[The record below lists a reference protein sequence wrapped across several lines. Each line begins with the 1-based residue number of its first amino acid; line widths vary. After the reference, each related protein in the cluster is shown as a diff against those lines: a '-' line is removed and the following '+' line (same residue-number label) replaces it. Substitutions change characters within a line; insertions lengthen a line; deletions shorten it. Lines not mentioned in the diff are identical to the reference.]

1 MFKTKWNSQHLVI
14 FSKVRFYSYIIIFYI
29 IIFLDN
35 SLDQKKLNEYNVS
48 KILEKPQTSPNKSKE
63 KSIKEEIQFLTR
75 LSLVVQEKNEG
86 YKKMIEEKL
95 NDKTQ
100 EFKTIEDDFE
110 FELDTQKADKKN
122 KNNIKKDKKLER
134 IDLILKNSAYH
145 IYKMQLTQFAEN
157 IKRICKNKKTN
168 QYLISFD
175 STDEEIP
182 AVLLNEKD
190 YKNLINIRDKYS
202 SNDILSTFISKEN
215 CINPSSISSSK
226 KNKSLTP
233 IKINNHPILAKTNK
247 EIAKYKDDNF
257 RDLDKN
263 DIIMDNKKGNL
274 HYLDSYNI
282 CHQCKL
288 QKMDDDLIKCQYL
301 KHIPNQDTSLPS
313 GGGHQKKNNKKNSN
327 INIENPVNYFFI
339 GQSAIIL
346 ANKIYYL
353 KNYDDSVKELVDS
366 YFLNRFK
373 EYNKKCEKCYC
384 KNCLRTTY
392 DFDLNDIKKK
402 NFRCPYCL
410 NRCNCS
416 RCIRH
421 ENLIKQI
428 AYYLNNYGDIN
439 KLYDY
444 LVKQNPIF
452 EKLKDYLV
460 LSKFIC
466 FDFNTKI
473 SPNIKINYGGKINNE
488 KIAEEEKNNIIN
500 FEELLKYKKNLE
512 KTQSEF
518 SDIFDETNLEKQL
531 YECELLKLKETKE
544 KNEAKEAK
552 ESREYKDGKE
562 TKESEDKKVK
572 EKCSKSKDKKLK
584 KILGKKIKRPKKK
597 KK

>member
-1 MFKTKWNSQHLVI
+1 MFKTKWNLQLLVI
-14 FSKVRFYSYIIIFYI
+14 FSKVRFYSHIIIIYFI
-29 IIFLDN
+29 ILLDN

-48 KILEKPQTSPNKSKE
+48 KFIEKPQTSPTKSKE
-63 KSIKEEIQFLTR
+63 KSIEEEIKFLTQ
-75 LSLVVQEKNEG
+75 LSLVVQEKNEN

-95 NDKTQ
+95 KNDS

-110 FELDTQKADKKN
+110 FELESQISDKKN
-122 KNNIKKDKKLER
+122 KNNNKKDIKLER

-157 IKRICKNKKTN
+157 IKRIYKNRKTN

-175 STDEEIP
+175 NTDESIP
-182 AVLLNEKD
+182 TILLEEKD
-190 YKNLINIRDKYS
+190 YKNFINIRDKYS
-202 SNDILSTFISKEN
+202 NNDILTTFISKEN
-215 CINPSSISSSK
+215 CINPSSICGSK

-233 IKINNHPILAKTNK
+233 IKINNHPILDQANK
-247 EIAKYKDDNF
+247 DKAKYKDDNF
-257 RDLDKN
+257 KDFDKN
-263 DIIMDNKKGNL
+263 DITMNNLKGDL
-274 HYLDSYNI
+274 YQLSSYNI

-288 QKMDDDLIKCQYL
+288 QKLDEDLIKCQYI
-301 KHIPNQDTSLPS
+301 KHIPNPDSSPPS
-313 GGGHQKKNNKKNSN
+313 GSVHTKKNNKKNN
-327 INIENPVNYFFI
+327 NVNIENPINYFFI

-366 YFLNRFK
+366 YFLNKFK
-373 EYNKKCEKCYC
+373 EYNKKCEKYDC

-392 DFDLNDIKKK
+392 DFDINDIKKK
-402 NFRCPYCL
+402 TFRCPYCS

-416 RCIRH
+416 RCVRN

-444 LVKQNPIF
+444 LVKQNSIF

-473 SPNIKINYGGKINNE
+473 SPNIKINYGGKNNNE
-488 KIAEEEKNNIIN
+488 KINEEEKNNELN

-512 KTQSEF
+512 KMQSEF
-518 SDIFDETNLEKQL
+518 CDVFDETNLKKQV
-531 YECELLKLKETKE
+531 YECELLKLKE

-552 ESREYKDGKE
+552 EAKDLKE
-562 TKESEDKKVK
+562 KEAKEKNAKTEDKKI
-572 EKCSKSKDKKLK
+572 K

-597 KK
+597 KM

>member
-1 MFKTKWNSQHLVI
+1 MI
-14 FSKVRFYSYIIIFYI
+14 IYS
-29 IIFLDN
+29 DN

-48 KILEKPQTSPNKSKE
+48 KILEKPQTSPTKSKE
-63 KSIKEEIQFLTR
+63 KSIEEEIKFLTQ
-75 LSLVVQEKNEG
+75 LSLVVQEKNEN

-95 NDKTQ
+95 NDNSH

-110 FELDTQKADKKN
+110 FDLDTQKSDKKN

-157 IKRICKNKKTN
+157 IKRIYKNQKTN

-175 STDEEIP
+175 NTDEDIP
-182 AVLLNEKD
+182 TILLNEND

-202 SNDILSTFISKEN
+202 NSDILSTFISKEN
-215 CINPSSISSSK
+215 CINPSSISGSK

-233 IKINNHPILAKTNK
+233 IKINNHPILDKTNK
-247 EIAKYKDDNF
+247 EKSKFKDDNF
-257 RDLDKN
+257 RDFDKN
-263 DIIMDNKKGNL
+263 DIIMNNSKGSL
-274 HYLDSYNI
+274 YYLSSYNI

-288 QKMDDDLIKCQYL
+288 QKMDDDLMKCQYI
-301 KHIPNQDTSLPS
+301 KNIPNPDTTPPT
-313 GGGHQKKNNKKNSN
+313 GGTHQKKNNKKNN
-327 INIENPVNYFFI
+327 IINMENPINYFFI

-444 LVKQNPIF
+444 LVKQNSIF

-473 SPNIKINYGGKINNE
+473 SPNIKINYGGKNSNE
-488 KIAEEEKNNIIN
+488 KINEEEKNNEIN

-512 KTQSEF
+512 KMQSEF
-518 SDIFDETNLEKQL
+518 CDIFDETNLKKQL

-544 KNEAKEAK
+544 KKDAKETKETKEAK
-552 ESREYKDGKE
+552 EPKE
-562 TKESEDKKVK
+562 AKELKEKEVK
-572 EKCSKSKDKKLK
+572 EKNAKSKDKKIK
-584 KILGKKIKRPKKK
+584 KILGKKIKRQKKK